1 MQTIDYKPVSLAGS
15 RWEKTVLT
23 GPLPEPEPEHEKDE
37 DGTTFDPEE
46 QNEEEH
52 PDDYEGDLADLS
64 ARDIRW
70 RVSMYLLMVLFGY
83 TMMIGALDR

>member
-37 DGTTFDPEE
+37 DGTSGGASPCTSSWSC
-46 QNEEEH
+46 
-52 PDDYEGDLADLS
+52 S
-64 ARDIRW
+64 ATR
-70 RVSMYLLMVLFGY
+70 
-83 TMMIGALDR
+83 